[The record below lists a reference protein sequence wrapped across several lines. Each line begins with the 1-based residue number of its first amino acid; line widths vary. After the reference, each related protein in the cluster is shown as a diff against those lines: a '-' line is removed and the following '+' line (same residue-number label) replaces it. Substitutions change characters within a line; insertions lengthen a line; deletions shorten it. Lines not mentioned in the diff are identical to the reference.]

1 MWAKKGW
8 SMRFD
13 LKNEVQRKIFV
24 NSVSLIIAIVAFL
37 VLSKIGP
44 ILEFIG
50 GIIGILLPFILGF
63 GLAFLLDGPINWLD
77 NRLSIRTRLPKAKC
91 RGISVFLIFLGALL
105 FIAALLMVLMPS
117 LAGSIKAF
125 IENFSDYSAKAEAFI
140 LQYAQKYHL
149 NSDEIKEFFKNL
161 NLSDILHTLFPSAMS
176 KAMTY
181 SYSIVRGAT
190 LTLIAIASAVYMSLD
205 KENLLHLIKSL
216 TYSVLPTHT
225 ANFLTLYS
233 MDAKNVFQQYIVGNI
248 LDSFIVGV
256 VCWLGMIVLRIPYAP
271 MIGFIVG
278 VTNVIPVFGPF
289 LGAIPVI
296 LLLLMIDPMPALVFA
311 VFILILQQVDGNV
324 LKPIIL
330 GDKLGISGF
339 WILFSVTVGGSL
351 FGVTGMFLG
360 VPVFA
365 LIYEAIQDLITIR
378 LHNKK
383 ITVPDEAGVIT

>member
-1 MWAKKGW
+1 
-8 SMRFD
+8 
-13 LKNEVQRKIFV
+13 
-24 NSVSLIIAIVAFL
+24 
-37 VLSKIGP
+37 
-44 ILEFIG
+44 
-50 GIIGILLPFILGF
+50 
-63 GLAFLLDGPINWLD
+63 
-77 NRLSIRTRLPKAKC
+77 
-91 RGISVFLIFLGALL
+91 
-105 FIAALLMVLMPS
+105 
-117 LAGSIKAF
+117 
-125 IENFSDYSAKAEAFI
+125 
-140 LQYAQKYHL
+140 
-149 NSDEIKEFFKNL
+149 
-161 NLSDILHTLFPSAMS
+161 MS
-176 KAMTY
+176 KAMSY
-181 SYSIVRGAT
+181 SYSVVRGVT

-225 ANFLTLYS
+225 ANFLTLYT

-248 LDSFIVGV
+248 LDSFIVGI
-256 VCWLGMIVLRIPYAP
+256 VCWLGMMLLHIPYAP

-296 LLLLMIDPMPALVFA
+296 LLLLMINPMNALVFA
-311 VFILILQQVDGNV
+311 VFILILQQIDGNV

-365 LIYEAIQDLITIR
+365 LVYEAIQDLIAIR

>member
-1 MWAKKGW
+1 
-8 SMRFD
+8 MRFD
-13 LKNEVQRKIFV
+13 LKNEVQRKIFI

-37 VLSKIGP
+37 VLFKIRP
-44 ILEFIG
+44 ILEFIK

-77 NRLSIRTRLPKAKC
+77 NRLSHRTRLPKAKC
-91 RGISVFLIFLGALL
+91 RGVSVFLIFLAALL
-105 FIAALLMVLMPS
+105 FVAALLTVLIPS
-117 LAGSIKAF
+117 LAESIKVF
-125 IENFSDYSAKAEAFI
+125 IENFSEYSARTEAFI
-140 LQYAQKYHL
+140 LVYAEKYHL
-149 NSDEIKEFFKNL
+149 DIAQIKDFFENL
-161 NLSDILHTLFPSAMS
+161 NLPDLLHSLFPSAMS
-176 KAMTY
+176 KAMSY
-181 SYSIVRGAT
+181 SYSVVRGVT

-225 ANFLTLYS
+225 ANFLTLYT

-256 VCWLGMIVLRIPYAP
+256 VCWLGMIVLNVPYAP

-296 LLLLMIDPMPALVFA
+296 LLLLVIDPFHALVFA
-311 VFILILQQVDGNV
+311 VFILILQQIDGNV

-365 LIYEAIQDLITIR
+365 LVYEAIQDLIAIR